1 MTSGNFH
8 LIELSKIA
16 VNRDERQRRAIDD
29 IDILADSI
37 RRLGLIH
44 PIVITRDT
52 CLVAGERRLAA
63 CLKLGWTHIAS
74 QYTDEVDP
82 FTLRCIELEENV
94 KRKDIT
100 WQEQCLAVGD
110 YHDLR
115 MSTFEPTE
123 TKKKWSHEDTAEA
136 LGMSQPVVTR
146 NILLSREL
154 RDGKFHDIPR
164 YSTARGIMERNEARK
179 DEEALQ
185 EIQKALRVPTTKEPA
200 KAILN
205 VDFKAWVESYTG
217 PRFNFIHC
225 DFPYG
230 INADKMQQG
239 GSVATHGGYE
249 DTADSYFDLLACLC
263 SNLPRIATE
272 SCHIMFWFSMHHYTS
287 TLEYFSSNSDFVLDP
302 FPLVWL
308 KSDNIGLLPDPQ
320 RGPRRIY
327 ETAFFGSR
335 GDRKIVSSVSNAY
348 AAPTDRSIHMSAK
361 PEPVLRHFFRMFCD
375 STTLMLD
382 PTCGSGTS
390 LRAAESIGVGHVLGI
405 EIDSE
410 FARKAEL
417 SLESA
422 RRLRKATA

>member
-8 LIELSKIA
+8 LIELAKIT

-29 IDILADSI
+29 IDVLADSI

-52 CLVAGERRLAA
+52 GLVAGERRLAA
-63 CLKLGWTHIAS
+63 CRKLGWTHIAS

-82 FTLRCIELEENV
+82 LTLQCIELEENV
-94 KRKDIT
+94 KRKDLT
-100 WQEQCLAVGD
+100 WQEQCLAIAD

-115 MSTFEPTE
+115 ATNFVPTE
-123 TKKKWSHEDTAEA
+123 DKKKWSHEDTAEA
-136 LGMSQPVVTR
+136 LGLTQPHVTR
-146 NILLSREL
+146 NVLVAKEL
-154 RDGKFHDIPR
+154 RAGKLHEVPR
-164 YSTARGIMERNEARK
+164 FSTARGIVERNEARK

-185 EIQKALRVPTTKEPA
+185 EIQKALRVPKAEEPVKSIITT
-200 KAILN
+200 
-205 VDFKAWVESYTG
+205 DFKVWVESYTG

-230 INADKMQQG
+230 IEADKMQQG

-249 DTADSYFDLLACLC
+249 DTSDTYFDLIACLC

-272 SCHIMFWFSMHHYTS
+272 SCHLMFWFSMHHYTS
-287 TLEYFSSNSDFVLDP
+287 TLECFSSLSDFVLDP

-390 LRAAESIGVGHVLGI
+390 LRAAESIGAGHVLGL
-405 EIDSE
+405 EINPE
-410 FARKAEL
+410 FAKKAEL

-422 RRLRKATA
+422 RRLRKATE